1 MNRYRLAR
9 AATAAV
15 LVLTIA
21 ACGGPSS
28 SPSGS
33 GEDDTELVFWHYFTD
48 REELLQQ
55 FADEY
60 EAETGVSIDL
70 VLVPGDTLGQKFQ
83 AAAQAGT
90 LPDISAAWAGVGE
103 ETAPYAREGQIAD
116 LSAEMADGWSDR
128 FEPSLLAA
136 ASFPEGNGF
145 DVPPGPYLVPLDS
158 TNMQILYNKQMF
170 ADAGITEL
178 PTTWDDFIAAGRQ
191 LAEAGFEPFTAG
203 FGQWPL
209 SSFAQVYQWNVIGE
223 EDLKATFAGTMP
235 YTAEP
240 WVRMLGLFEEL
251 GQAGILADGTVT
263 NDAPASESLFV
274 NGQAAMLFDGSWA
287 LGVFKQQ
294 NPSFTDY
301 GVFVPPSAG
310 DHPVRLPGGV
320 GAMVFAV
327 GSSPHRDEAVE
338 FLQWLTDTERQRTYA
353 TESLNLPANTDAV
366 DDGLDENL
374 AAFAA
379 QGDAVAPTLPTPMPL
394 EVDTTMTKGIQRILQ
409 GQDTPEGVAALMQK
423 AAETGQAQ

>member
-1 MNRYRLAR
+1 
-9 AATAAV
+9 
-15 LVLTIA
+15 
-21 ACGGPSS
+21 
-28 SPSGS
+28 
-33 GEDDTELVFWHYFTD
+33 
-48 REELLQQ
+48 
-55 FADEY
+55 
-60 EAETGVSIDL
+60 
-70 VLVPGDTLGQKFQ
+70 
-83 AAAQAGT
+83 
-90 LPDISAAWAGVGE
+90 
-103 ETAPYAREGQIAD
+103 
-116 LSAEMADGWSDR
+116 
-128 FEPSLLAA
+128 
-136 ASFPEGNGF
+136 
-145 DVPPGPYLVPLDS
+145 
-158 TNMQILYNKQMF
+158 
-170 ADAGITEL
+170 
-178 PTTWDDFIAAGRQ
+178 
-191 LAEAGFEPFTAG
+191 AEAGFEPFTAG

-327 GSSPHRDEAVE
+327 
-338 FLQWLTDTERQRTYA
+338 
-353 TESLNLPANTDAV
+353 
-366 DDGLDENL
+366 
-374 AAFAA
+374 
-379 QGDAVAPTLPTPMPL
+379 
-394 EVDTTMTKGIQRILQ
+394 
-409 GQDTPEGVAALMQK
+409 
-423 AAETGQAQ
+423 